1 MQESDAEIAR
11 REEMLRMFHSLK
23 EALRI
28 IGDIDATTMT
38 TALPPPVDTGDLDL
52 TDAYK
57 APRYGYDV
65 MKLVLRRLESP
76 PSHLLLFQ
84 KTESERPPIVGESG
98 RYISAS
104 CIGQVIIVL
113 LVLPQKLERFAS
125 TCLLG
130 QNLACLFQNK
140 GVYT

>member
-52 TDAYK
+52 TDSYK
-57 APRYGYDV
+57 APRYARDV
-65 MKLVLRRLESP
+65 ISFIHNNSEAMGGLVRARDCV
-76 PSHLLLFQ
+76 
-84 KTESERPPIVGESG
+84 IV
-98 RYISAS
+98 
-104 CIGQVIIVL
+104 C
-113 LVLPQKLERFAS
+113 
-125 TCLLG
+125 
-130 QNLACLFQNK
+130 
-140 GVYT
+140 